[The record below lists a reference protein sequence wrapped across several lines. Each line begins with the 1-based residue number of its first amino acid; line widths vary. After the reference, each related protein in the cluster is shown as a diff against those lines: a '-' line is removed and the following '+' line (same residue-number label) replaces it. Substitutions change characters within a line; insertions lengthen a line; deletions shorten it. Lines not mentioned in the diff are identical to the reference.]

1 MNTHVKGG
9 PGEGWHYATLTGP
22 IELVYV
28 NSDRK
33 VLTAGSGTM
42 RGIHEFRFFGPV
54 PTLMLSIEDR
64 QHAFDYSKLGR
75 VMPTLEWSEVP
86 GQPIDLDKVLA
97 VTKPFFD
104 PDPMVQQVSDELARM
119 HAQSIAEKE
128 IEAAELKERL
138 VKEITDKVITHF
150 KGYVEPLLIDR
161 ITSAVIERI
170 MGRMKR
176 SFGA

>member
-42 RGIHEFRFFGPV
+42 RAVHEFRFFGPV
-54 PTLMLSIEDR
+54 PTLMLSLEER
-64 QHAFDYSKLGR
+64 KVPFDYSRLGAI
-75 VMPTLEWSEVP
+75 MPTLEWSEKP
-86 GQPIDLDKVLA
+86 GDKIDLDKVLA

-104 PDPMVQQVSDELARM
+104 PDPMIQQVSDELARM
-119 HAQSIAEKE
+119 HERSIAEKE
-128 IEAAELKERL
+128 AEAAELKERL
-138 VKEITDKVITHF
+138 VKELTDKVVTHF
-150 KGYVEPLLIDR
+150 RTYVEPMMIDR
-161 ITSAVIERI
+161 MTSAVVERI